1 MASKN
6 VSYRLQEAVY
16 YYEHQLGRGGVI
28 VEERLNK
35 VVQLLNMLD
44 VKGYDN
50 CAIVVAC
57 INEVNAVKK
66 EVNSFGNADNKSRA
80 D

>member
-1 MASKN
+1 MASRN
-6 VSYRLQEAVY
+6 VPYRLQEAVY

-44 VKGYDN
+44 VKGYEN

-57 INEVNAVKK
+57 INEINKVKEGVNQVGDS
-66 EVNSFGNADNKSRA
+66 NSESRA
-80 D
+80 